1 MPASDILTPFT
12 ALAPSIRKSDVAPGA
27 KWPAHPVADSVPE
40 KSEVPDLAEALKPS
54 FAYSRTIIPINSF
67 NRLEYVPAIV
77 RGIIT
82 HYVEPEVRD
91 RLKEP
96 ADNLRLIEDL
106 GLDSLTMME
115 IMIKVEDLLEV
126 TVSDEELRHFRTL
139 GDFRLFIDRA
149 VRDTPGPVATPL
161 PAS

>member
-1 MPASDILTPFT
+1 MPASDTLNSFT
-12 ALAPSIRKSDVAPGA
+12 ALVPSDRTSEVSPAA
-27 KWPAHPVADSVPE
+27 KWPAPAIIESARARTERHL
-40 KSEVPDLAEALKPS
+40 SEAFKPCLSCSRSALS
-54 FAYSRTIIPINSF
+54 LNAG

-82 HYVEPEVRD
+82 HYVEPEVRI

-106 GLDSLTMME
+106 GLDSLSMME
-115 IMIKVEDLLEV
+115 IMIKVEDLLQV
-126 TVSDEELRHFRTL
+126 RVSDEELRHFRTL

-149 VRDTPGPVATPL
+149 VRSAPAIDATPL
-161 PAS
+161 PAT